1 MSLGAASWGGR
12 PLGGSG
18 RASLTLRSGPGAGV
32 ADPGPPSGSGWE
44 APSSSGSP
52 VGWTNVDEPRLKG
65 EGGQASA
72 CLSASVKMHFFGP
85 KMIFFLTDKIQGGEN
100 MVSRKNARQGA
111 SKNGRGKCRPRQ
123 AVLKVCKIFE
133 NF

>member
-72 CLSASVKMHFFGP
+72 CLSASVKTHFFRPQNDLLDRYKIDLAVMRARTRVVSHAENRAGNENT
-85 KMIFFLTDKIQGGEN
+85 FFLTEH
-100 MVSRKNARQGA
+100 
-111 SKNGRGKCRPRQ
+111 
-123 AVLKVCKIFE
+123 AVVKV
-133 NF
+133 